1 MRDTLWNR
9 VVTVDMGDNRVYSI
23 RTSREAAWCLLDDW
37 PAEKGASYRNAL
49 EGCASALKGHAPD
62 VAVRFLFV
70 SAALDAKFLVATSA
84 DILEHDTVLSDLTE
98 MVSRDLF
105 ERDDPSETWP

>member
-37 PAEKGASYRNAL
+37 PAEKGNAYRNAL
-49 EGCASALKGHAPD
+49 RACAVALKGQAPD
-62 VAVRFLFV
+62 VVVRFLFV
-70 SAALDAKFLVATSA
+70 SAALDASFLVSTSA
-84 DILEHDTVLSDLTE
+84 DIREHDTVLADLTE
-98 MVSRDLF
+98 VVSRGLF
-105 ERDDPSETWP
+105 EP